1 MRELSQNISID
12 KVQGK
17 TVFAYANP
25 EEWEY
30 FKTKNIKFE
39 PVWDYY
45 FAPKSI
51 VMATTVAQMANWDRY
66 PTHAVYLEMLDNFAA
81 NYPSLCKVEVIG
93 NSVNGKPIK
102 CLVISDNVNSDED
115 EPSFWWSGTMHGD
128 ETTGWILLL
137 RLADYLLSN
146 YGTDPQVT
154 NLVNNVKIYINPLA
168 NPDGTFYGSSTYTSI
183 ANARRNNQ
191 NNVDLN
197 RNFPKVLGGTVDN
210 QPEIQIMMDYVA
222 GKQFVM
228 SANTH
233 GGTELINYPWDC
245 WRTVENAHPDD
256 NWWYYVSTVYVN
268 NVRANSPASYFD
280 GPGQMYD
287 GSYNYTGITQG
298 ADWYY
303 AYGSRQD
310 WMNYFAYIKEVTL
323 ELSDT
328 KKLDV
333 EYLNAHWTYNKQAM
347 LDYMEQVLYGFRG
360 IVTDACTGQPLSG
373 VKVEI
378 VGHDKDNSHVF
389 SFAPVGNYHRPIYAG
404 TYDVTFSKSGY
415 QSVTYTVT
423 VQNNQ
428 STRLDVQLYPTG
440 VATPNFTAS
449 QVNVPIGT
457 NVTFTDQSS
466 GGTVSS
472 RLWTFNGGNPSTST
486 NQNPVVNYANPGNYN
501 VNLQIVSNG
510 CTRDELKE
518 NYIHVYIPGAPVANF
533 QANKTFT
540 CDGIIQFTDLSQ
552 DAISYLWNFGDGNT
566 STEENPQHT
575 YYSDGVYTVSLTVTN
590 ANGSDTK
597 TITDYIIVDLVESPV
612 TQGAE
617 SCGAATLTLTA
628 SGGDILQWYD
638 APTGGN
644 LLYTGTTLTQNF
656 TQPTTYYVQ
665 SGYSEA
671 IYDAGNT
678 QINTNG
684 SNHTASN
691 AYYLLFDAYKP
702 FKLVSVQVNSG
713 TAGSRIIELRN
724 SSDQVLQ
731 TITVNLTTGINTVN
745 LNWDIPQGSNYRLKC
760 GTSTPNLWRNN
771 TGTNFPYTL
780 PGVLSITGTN
790 AGDPNYYYYF
800 YNWKVLYGDECVSV
814 RTPVIAT
821 IHEVPGAVTVSGGGS
836 QCGGSMTL
844 TATGGTG
851 GTIYWQGTTSNGTS
865 TTTPSTSQTVSA
877 SGTYYFRALAG
888 SSCWGPQGS
897 ATVTINPVPG
907 DVTVSGGGTQCGGS
921 MTLTAT
927 GGTGGT
933 IYWQGTT
940 SNGTSTTTP
949 STSQTV
955 SASGTYYFRARSNEG
970 CWGNQGSATVTINP
984 VPGDVT
990 VSGGGTQC
998 GGSMTLTA
1006 TGGTG
1011 GTIYWQGTTS
1021 NGTSTTTPSTS
1032 QTVSASGTYYFRA
1045 RSNEGCWGNQGS
1057 AMITI
1062 NPVPGD
1068 VTVSG
1073 GGTQCGGSIT
1083 LTATGGTGGTIYWQ
1097 GTTSNGTSTTTPST
1111 SQTVSASGTYYFRAR
1126 SNEGCWGN
1134 QGSAIVTIHPAFTLS
1149 TSVQNESNAG
1159 ANDGSITVTITGGTQ
1174 PFVGEWNTN
1183 VITNATENII
1193 IYSGLTGGAYSVTV
1207 TDFNG
1212 CTASTSA
1219 IVNTSGAGPV
1229 ADFAASLTSGCDYL
1243 TIQFEDLSNNNP
1255 NSWYWEFGDGQTSTE
1270 QNPVHTYYEPGTYTV
1285 SLTVS
1290 NIFGS
1295 NTHIENN
1302 FITIGIT
1309 PQIVLT
1315 MTEESVAGNDGT
1327 ASVIVTGG
1335 VVPISILWNNGMQTN
1350 TITGLTA
1357 GNYCVTVSDN
1367 FGCYASDCIEVTQES
1382 VFGQPIAN
1390 FIANQTQAC
1399 GSLTVQFTDLSQ
1411 NNPTSWLWNFGDGET
1426 STEQN
1431 PIHIY
1436 STPGSYTVSLTVS
1449 NDNGND
1455 IKVVENYI
1463 TVWSFPQ
1470 LEFII
1475 TPESYS
1481 GASDGAI
1488 ELIINGGTPPYIVTW
1503 SNGMSGEYISGLT
1516 GGLYSV
1522 AVIDYHGCYATSSV
1536 LVETSTFVNVSN
1548 DILKVYPNP
1557 ANNHITIEISGT
1569 VEKGSIVNTLGQKVL
1584 EIVPQSERFDVNISG
1599 ISEGIYF
1606 LKLSINGNEY
1616 VYKLIKK

>member
-1 MRELSQNISID
+1 MKRFITFFSIIIFTIVLNAQNVDPNEFAEQTIQDRQEFYFKFECDSITLLKELAQNISID

-17 TVFAYANP
+17 TIFAYANP

-30 FKTKNIKFE
+30 FKTKNLKYE

-51 VMATTVAQMANWDRY
+51 VMATTLAQMENWDRY
-66 PTHAVYLEMLDNFAA
+66 PTHAVYLEMLDSFAA
-81 NYPSLCKVEVIG
+81 NYPSLCKVELIG

-102 CLVISDNVNSDED
+102 CLVISDNVNSSED

-146 YGTDPQVT
+146 YGIDPQVT
-154 NLVNNVKIYINPLA
+154 YLVNNIKIYINPLA

-197 RNFPKVLGGTVDN
+197 RNFPKVLGGTISM
-210 QPEIQIMMDYVA
+210 QPEIQIMMDYVTD
-222 GKQFVM
+222 KQFVM

-233 GGTELINYPWDC
+233 GGIELINYPWDC

-268 NVRANSPASYFD
+268 NVRAISPSTYFD

-303 AYGSRQD
+303 VYGSRQD

-333 EYLNAHWTYNKQAM
+333 EYLNNHWDYNKQAM
-347 LDYMEQVLYGFRG
+347 LDYMQQVLYGFRG

-378 VGHDKDNSHVF
+378 VGHDKDNSHVY

-404 TYDVTFSKSGY
+404 TYNVTFSKSGY
-415 QSVTYTVT
+415 QSVTHTVT

-440 VATPNFTAS
+440 VAIPNFTAS
-449 QVNVPIGT
+449 QVNVPVST
-457 NVTFTDQSS
+457 NITFTDQSA

-472 RLWTFNGGNPSTST
+472 RIWTFNGGNPSTST
-486 NQNPVVNYANPGNYN
+486 DQNPVVNYANPGNYN

-510 CTRDELKE
+510 CTLNELKE
-518 NYIHVYIPGAPVANF
+518 NYIHVYVPGAPLANF

-552 DAISYLWNFGDGNT
+552 DAVSYLWNFGDGNT
-566 STEENPQHT
+566 SSQQNPQHT
-575 YYSDGVYTVSLTVTN
+575 YTADGVYTVSLTVSN

-597 TITDYIIVDLVESPV
+597 TITDYITIDLVESPV
-612 TQGAE
+612 VQGAE
-617 SCGAATLTLTA
+617 SCGAASLTLSA
-628 SGGDILQWYD
+628 SGGNVLQWYD

-644 LLYTGTTLTQNF
+644 LLFTGTSLTQNF
-656 TQPTTYYVQ
+656 TQTTTYYVQ

-691 AYYLLFDAYKP
+691 AYYLIFDAYKP
-702 FKLVSVQVNSG
+702 FRLVSVQVNSG
-713 TAGSRIIELRN
+713 TTGSRIIELRN

-731 TITVNLTTGINTVN
+731 TITVNLTTGINTVT

-790 AGDPNYYYYF
+790 AGDTNYYYYF

-814 RTPVIAT
+814 RTPVTAA
-821 IHEVPGAVTVSGGGS
+821 IHEVPGTVTVSGGGS

-844 TATGGTG
+844 TATGGSG

-865 TTTPSTSQTVSA
+865 TSTPSTSQTVSA

-897 ATVTINPVPG
+897 ATVTI
-907 DVTVSGGGTQCGGS
+907 
-921 MTLTAT
+921 
-927 GGTGGT
+927 
-933 IYWQGTT
+933 Y
-940 SNGTSTTTP
+940 
-949 STSQTV
+949 
-955 SASGTYYFRARSNEG
+955 
-970 CWGNQGSATVTINP
+970 
-984 VPGDVT
+984 
-990 VSGGGTQC
+990 
-998 GGSMTLTA
+998 
-1006 TGGTG
+1006 
-1011 GTIYWQGTTS
+1011 
-1021 NGTSTTTPSTS
+1021 
-1032 QTVSASGTYYFRA
+1032 
-1045 RSNEGCWGNQGS
+1045 
-1057 AMITI
+1057 
-1062 NPVPGD
+1062 
-1068 VTVSG
+1068 
-1073 GGTQCGGSIT
+1073 
-1083 LTATGGTGGTIYWQ
+1083 
-1097 GTTSNGTSTTTPST
+1097 
-1111 SQTVSASGTYYFRAR
+1111 
-1126 SNEGCWGN
+1126 
-1134 QGSAIVTIHPAFTLS
+1134 PALTLS
-1149 TSVQNESNAG
+1149 TSVQNETNVG

-1183 VITNATENII
+1183 DITNSSGNTM

-1212 CTASTSA
+1212 CTSSTSA
-1219 IVNTSGAGPV
+1219 IVNTSGSAPF
-1229 ADFAASLTSGCDYL
+1229 ADFAASLTSGCDIL
-1243 TIQFEDLSNNNP
+1243 TVQFTDLSNNNP
-1255 NSWYWEFGDGQTSTE
+1255 SSWYWEFGDGQTSTL
-1270 QNPVHTYYEPGTYTV
+1270 QNPVHTYSQPGNYTV

-1290 NIFGS
+1290 NTFGS
-1295 NTHIENN
+1295 NTHTENN
-1302 FITIGIT
+1302 FITIGNT
-1309 PQIVLT
+1309 PEIVLT
-1315 MTEESVAGNDGT
+1315 MTEETVAGNDGT

-1335 VVPISILWNNGMQTN
+1335 VEPISIFWNNGMQSN
-1350 TITGLTA
+1350 TITGLAA

-1367 FGCYASDCIEVTQES
+1367 FGCSVSGCIEVTHENIT
-1382 VFGQPIAN
+1382 GQPVAD
-1390 FIANQTQAC
+1390 FTANQTQAC

-1411 NNPTSWLWNFGDGET
+1411 NNPTSWQWNFGDGET
-1426 STEQN
+1426 SSEQN

-1436 STPGSYTVSLTVS
+1436 SSAGSYTVILTVS
-1449 NDNGND
+1449 NDYGND
-1455 IKVVENYI
+1455 VKVVENYI
-1463 TVWSFPQ
+1463 KIWTIPQ
-1470 LEFII
+1470 IEFIV
-1475 TPESYS
+1475 THESYS
-1481 GASDGAI
+1481 GASDGSI
-1488 ELIINGGTPPYIVTW
+1488 ELIINGGTAPYTILW
-1503 SNGMSGEYISGLT
+1503 SNGMSGEYISGLP

-1522 AVIDYHGCYATSSV
+1522 AVIDFNGCYTTSSV
-1536 LVETSTFVNVSN
+1536 FVETSTVVNVCDEN
-1548 DILKVYPNP
+1548 LKVYPNP
-1557 ANNHITIEISGT
+1557 ANSHITIEAYGL
-1569 VEKGSIVNTLGQKVL
+1569 VETASIVNTLGQKII
-1584 EIVPQSERFDVNISG
+1584 EIAPQSERFVVNISTLR
-1599 ISEGIYF
+1599 EGVYF
-1606 LKLSINGNEY
+1606 LKLLINGNEFKL
-1616 VYKLIKK
+1616 KLIKN

>member
-1 MRELSQNISID
+1 MKKFFTFFSIIIFTIVLNAQNVDPNEFAEQTIQDRQEFYFKFECDSILLLRELSQNISID

-30 FKTKNIKFE
+30 FKTKNLKFE

-66 PTHAVYLEMLDNFAA
+66 PTYDVYLQMLDNFAA
-81 NYPSLCKVEVIG
+81 NYPSLCKVELIG

-102 CLVISDNVNSDED
+102 CLVISDNVNNDED

-146 YGTDPQVT
+146 YGTDTQVT
-154 NLVNNVKIYINPLA
+154 NLVNNIKIYINPLA

-210 QPEIQIMMDYVA
+210 QPEIQIMMNYVA

-233 GGTELINYPWDC
+233 GGIELINYPWDC

-268 NVRANSPASYFD
+268 NVRANSPSSYFD
-280 GPGQMYD
+280 GPGLMYD

-970 CWGNQGSATVTINP
+970 CWGNQGSA
-984 VPGDVT
+984 
-990 VSGGGTQC
+990 
-998 GGSMTLTA
+998 
-1006 TGGTG
+1006 
-1011 GTIYWQGTTS
+1011 
-1021 NGTSTTTPSTS
+1021 
-1032 QTVSASGTYYFRA
+1032 
-1045 RSNEGCWGNQGS
+1045 
-1057 AMITI
+1057 
-1062 NPVPGD
+1062 
-1068 VTVSG
+1068 
-1073 GGTQCGGSIT
+1073 
-1083 LTATGGTGGTIYWQ
+1083 
-1097 GTTSNGTSTTTPST
+1097 
-1111 SQTVSASGTYYFRAR
+1111 
-1126 SNEGCWGN
+1126 
-1134 QGSAIVTIHPAFTLS
+1134 IVTIHPAFTLS

>member
-1 MRELSQNISID
+1 MKKFFTFFSIIIFTIVLNAQNVDPNEFAEQTIQDRQEFYFKFECDSILLLRELSQNISID

-30 FKTKNIKFE
+30 FKTKNLKFE

-66 PTHAVYLEMLDNFAA
+66 PTYDVYLQMLDNFAA
-81 NYPSLCKVEVIG
+81 NYPSLCKVELIG

-102 CLVISDNVNSDED
+102 CLVISDNVNNDED

-146 YGTDPQVT
+146 YGTDTQVT
-154 NLVNNVKIYINPLA
+154 NLVNNIKIYINPLA

-210 QPEIQIMMDYVA
+210 QPEIQIMMNYVA

-233 GGTELINYPWDC
+233 GGIELINYPWDC

-268 NVRANSPASYFD
+268 NVRANSPSSYFD
-280 GPGQMYD
+280 GPGLMYD

-575 YYSDGVYTVSLTVTN
+575 YSSDGVYTVSLTVTN

-921 MTLTAT
+921 M
-927 GGTGGT
+927 
-933 IYWQGTT
+933 
-940 SNGTSTTTP
+940 
-949 STSQTV
+949 
-955 SASGTYYFRARSNEG
+955 
-970 CWGNQGSATVTINP
+970 
-984 VPGDVT
+984 
-990 VSGGGTQC
+990 
-998 GGSMTLTA
+998 
-1006 TGGTG
+1006 
-1011 GTIYWQGTTS
+1011 
-1021 NGTSTTTPSTS
+1021 
-1032 QTVSASGTYYFRA
+1032 
-1045 RSNEGCWGNQGS
+1045 
-1057 AMITI
+1057 
-1062 NPVPGD
+1062 
-1068 VTVSG
+1068 
-1073 GGTQCGGSIT
+1073 T

>member
-1 MRELSQNISID
+1 LRELSQNISID

-836 QCGGSMTL
+836 QCSGSMTL

-921 MTLTAT
+921 M
-927 GGTGGT
+927 
-933 IYWQGTT
+933 
-940 SNGTSTTTP
+940 
-949 STSQTV
+949 
-955 SASGTYYFRARSNEG
+955 
-970 CWGNQGSATVTINP
+970 
-984 VPGDVT
+984 
-990 VSGGGTQC
+990 
-998 GGSMTLTA
+998 
-1006 TGGTG
+1006 
-1011 GTIYWQGTTS
+1011 
-1021 NGTSTTTPSTS
+1021 
-1032 QTVSASGTYYFRA
+1032 
-1045 RSNEGCWGNQGS
+1045 
-1057 AMITI
+1057 
-1062 NPVPGD
+1062 
-1068 VTVSG
+1068 
-1073 GGTQCGGSIT
+1073 T